1 MKEHYATWR
10 LQERIFLW
18 PPLLLGITGR
28 RRKVHGTGVS
38 LEGTLLSEPDGMF
51 HVMEM
56 MTKERKYPDCD
67 SFRDIGWYRTI
78 DELLEN
84 CQIGEEPFR
93 SVITSPGLVILSRD

>member
-1 MKEHYATWR
+1 
-10 LQERIFLW
+10 
-18 PPLLLGITGR
+18 
-28 RRKVHGTGVS
+28 
-38 LEGTLLSEPDGMF
+38 MF

-84 CQIGEEPFR
+84 CQIGEEPFH
-93 SVITSPGLVILSRD
+93 SVITFPELVILSRD